1 MGSEGLTLV
10 IPVYNEQ
17 EALASVLERTKRIL
31 AELGEGC
38 EVILIDDGSEDGTQ
52 SMLEAFASDRCRI
65 LRHAENRG
73 YGAALKTGVIAAA
86 HDFIAITDADGTY
99 PDHLIPELFRQI
111 CAQNLDMI
119 VGARQGPNASIPI
132 IRRPAKWLLSKVAQM
147 LIGKRIPDLNSGLR
161 IMKKAAIIRF
171 ANILPDGFSFTT
183 TITLAMLANGYGV
196 RYVDI
201 DYSRRI
207 GHSIQPISS

>member
-1 MGSEGLTLV
+1 MLLILGLILNVSGSATICNLADLLFHADKGVKVGKSQAAQFIKSLEVYGIRGLTLV

-17 EALASVLERTKRIL
+17 EALASALKNSVL

-38 EVILIDDGSEDGTQ
+38 EVILIDDSETHTQ

-99 PDHLIPELFRQI
+99 PPE
-111 CAQNLDMI
+111 
-119 VGARQGPNASIPI
+119 S
-132 IRRPAKWLLSKVAQM
+132 
-147 LIGKRIPDLNSGLR
+147 
-161 IMKKAAIIRF
+161 
-171 ANILPDGFSFTT
+171 
-183 TITLAMLANGYGV
+183 
-196 RYVDI
+196 
-201 DYSRRI
+201 
-207 GHSIQPISS
+207 